1 VFSHRLSKLIGIAQ
15 PQDYSNNLGIIIK
28 SEIIIQMKYALVLFL
43 LITTSFHIKNGNN
56 LNNYPSQI
64 ESVEIT
70 QKRVPLYI
78 GRDNRGIIELQLTV
92 VLTAEPLI
100 LKNITLK
107 LADGSNSQAISSLT
121 AKYYGSGTKTE
132 TGVSFGTTSKLEG
145 INIEGNREMST
156 GTHFLKIDF
165 EIKPDADLL
174 SGFAI
179 DEVKLS
185 FKNHVPVK
193 IKPEEKFVF
202 RPAQI
207 LRAQG
212 QDKTDTYRIP
222 GLITTGKG
230 TLIAVYD
237 NRYNNSKDLQEDIDI
252 GMSRSTDGGQTWQPM
267 RVIMDMGEYGG
278 RSQRLNG
285 IGDPC
290 VLFDTKTN
298 TIWVAALWMSGA
310 TEKDM
315 LWWASKPGMK
325 PEETG
330 QFMLVKSTDDGLTW
344 SQPINIT
351 EQIKNPAWQLLL
363 QGPGRGITMTD
374 GMLVFPA
381 QFKADLGTKSL
392 DGGQYTCHSTI
403 VYSKDQGKTW
413 QIGNG
418 AKSNTT
424 EAQVVE
430 LADGSLM
437 LNMRDDRNRTD
448 KGETN
453 GRAVATT
460 TDLGKTWTTHKTSNS
475 ALPEPNCMAS
485 IISAN
490 LEINGKMQQV
500 LFFSNPDSKT
510 DRNHMTIKASLDG
523 GLTWPKEYQ
532 VLLNSES
539 GYGYSC
545 MSMVD
550 SKTIGIVYEGVKE
563 LYFQKIP
570 VTDLLGNLIKK

>member
-1 VFSHRLSKLIGIAQ
+1 MFTTNQHCKKSDLPALNSATINSELNLTRLPLKADIENSGMFELRLSISTGQ
-15 PQDYSNNLGIIIK
+15 
-28 SEIIIQMKYALVLFL
+28 
-43 LITTSFHIKNGNN
+43 
-56 LNNYPSQI
+56 
-64 ESVEIT
+64 
-70 QKRVPLYI
+70 
-78 GRDNRGIIELQLTV
+78 
-92 VLTAEPLI
+92 EPLI
-100 LKNITLK
+100 LNDIDILFT
-107 LADGSNSQAISSLT
+107 DDSQLSGVASIS
-121 AKYYGSGTKTE
+121 AKYSGVAKGSDTNALFGISKNPETKT
-132 TGVSFGTTSKLEG
+132 S
-145 INIEGNREMST
+145 IT
-156 GTHFLKIDF
+156 GTRHLGLGVHFLKFDIGMNAN
-165 EIKPDADLL
+165 PDLL
-174 SGFAI
+174 TRFRV
-179 DEVKLS
+179 ENVKLS
-185 FKNHVPVK
+185 FSNHEPVTVA
-193 IKPEEKFVF
+193 PSYKFTF
-202 RPAQI
+202 RPKMV

-212 QDKTDTYRIP
+212 QDKIDTYRIP
-222 GLITTGKG
+222 GLITTNKG

-267 RVIMDMGEYGG
+267 KVIMDMGEYGG
-278 RSQRLNG
+278 RLQRLNG

-290 VLFDTKTN
+290 VLYDTKTN

-330 QFMLVKSTDDGLTW
+330 QFILVKSADDGATW

-351 EQIKNPAWQLLL
+351 SQIKDPAWQLLL

-374 GMLVFPA
+374 GTLVFPA

-392 DGGQYTCHSTI
+392 DGGQYAAHSTI
-403 VYSKDQGKTW
+403 VYSNNQGKTW
-413 QIGNG
+413 QIGTG

-460 TDLGKTWTTHKTSNS
+460 ADLGKTWTVHKSSNS
-475 ALPEPNCMAS
+475 VLQEPNCMAS
-485 IISAN
+485 IISTD

-510 DRNHMTIKASLDG
+510 ERSHMTIKASLDG
-523 GLTWPKEYQ
+523 GLTWPETYQ
-532 VLLNSES
+532 VELNSAT

-550 SKTIGIVYEGVKE
+550 SKTIGILYEGMKE

-570 VTDLLGNLIKK
+570 VTDLLGKLIKK

>member
-1 VFSHRLSKLIGIAQ
+1 MTTLNTL
-15 PQDYSNNLGIIIK
+15 L
-28 SEIIIQMKYALVLFL
+28 LFL
-43 LITTSFHIKNGNN
+43 LLLTSQQCKKDGAM
-56 LNNYPSQI
+56 LNAASVNSAELKQTHLPLNAGVENTGIMELQFNVNPEKKSVILNQI
-64 ESVEIT
+64 EISFSDDSRFSGVE
-70 QKRVPLYI
+70 
-78 GRDNRGIIELQLTV
+78 
-92 VLTAEPLI
+92 
-100 LKNITLK
+100 
-107 LADGSNSQAISSLT
+107 SIS
-121 AKYYGSGTKTE
+121 AKYSGAINIPE
-132 TGVSFGTTSKLEG
+132 TSVLFGTTKNTGQKTKISGTCELGAG
-145 INIEGNREMST
+145 I
-156 GTHFLKIDF
+156 HFLKFDIGMNVN
-165 EIKPDADLL
+165 PDLL
-174 SGFAI
+174 TRFQV
-179 DEVKLS
+179 EKVKLS
-185 FKNHVPVK
+185 FKNHDVIEVAPAG
-193 IKPEEKFVF
+193 KFIF
-202 RPAQI
+202 RPKLV
-207 LRAQG
+207 LRTAG

-222 GLITTGKG
+222 GLVTTSKG

-267 RVIMDMGEYGG
+267 KVIMDMGEYSG

-290 VLFDTKTN
+290 VLYDHKTK
-298 TIWVAALWMSGA
+298 TIWVAALWMSGSA
-310 TEKDM
+310 PDKM

-330 QFMLVKSTDDGLTW
+330 QFILTKSTDDGLTW

-351 EQIKNPAWQLLL
+351 SQIKNPEWQLLL
-363 QGPGRGITMTD
+363 QGPGSGITMTD
-374 GMLVFPA
+374 GTLVFPA
-381 QFKADLGTKSL
+381 QFKADMGIKAL

-403 VYSKDQGKTW
+403 VYSKDQGNTW
-413 QIGNG
+413 QIGTG

-453 GRAVATT
+453 GRAVAVT
-460 TDLGKTWTTHKTSNS
+460 TDLGKTWTVHKSSNS
-475 ALPEPNCMAS
+475 ALQEPNCMAS
-485 IISAN
+485 IISVN

-510 DRNHMTIKASLDG
+510 ERSHMTIKASLDG
-523 GLTWPKEYQ
+523 GLTWPKTYQ
-532 VLLNSES
+532 VELNSEA

-550 SKTIGIVYEGVKE
+550 DKTIGILYEGVKE

-570 VTDLLGNLIKK
+570 VSDLLGNLVKN

>member
-1 VFSHRLSKLIGIAQ
+1 MTILNTL
-15 PQDYSNNLGIIIK
+15 L
-28 SEIIIQMKYALVLFL
+28 LFL
-43 LITTSFHIKNGNN
+43 LLLTSPQCEKDGAMVTNAASVNPAELKQAHLPLNAGVENAGVMELQFTVTPENGSVI
-56 LNNYPSQI
+56 LNQI
-64 ESVEIT
+64 EISFS
-70 QKRVPLYI
+70 
-78 GRDNRGIIELQLTV
+78 
-92 VLTAEPLI
+92 
-100 LKNITLK
+100 
-107 LADGSNSQAISSLT
+107 DGSRFSGVVSIS
-121 AKYYGSGTKTE
+121 ANYAGAVKGSE
-132 TGVSFGTTSKLEG
+132 TNVLFGTTKNPVQKTRIKG
-145 INIEGNREMST
+145 TRELGT
-156 GTHFLKIDF
+156 GTHFLKFDIGMNVN
-165 EIKPDADLL
+165 PDLL
-174 SGFAI
+174 TRFQV
-179 DEVKLS
+179 EKVKLS
-185 FKNHVPVK
+185 FKNHDAIEVAPAG
-193 IKPEEKFVF
+193 KFIF
-202 RPAQI
+202 RPKMV
-207 LRAQG
+207 LRAAG

-222 GLITTGKG
+222 GLVTTNKG

-237 NRYNNSKDLQEDIDI
+237 NRYNNSKDLQEDVDI

-267 RVIMDMGEYGG
+267 KVIMDMGEYGG

-290 VLFDTKTN
+290 VLYDHKTN
-298 TIWVAALWMSGA
+298 TIWVAALWMSGSA
-310 TEKDM
+310 PDKM

-330 QFMLVKSTDDGLTW
+330 QFILTKSTDDGLTW

-351 EQIKNPAWQLLL
+351 EQIKDPAWQLLL

-374 GMLVFPA
+374 GTLVFPA
-381 QFKADLGTKSL
+381 QFKAELGTKAL
-392 DGGQYTCHSTI
+392 DGGQFTCHSTI
-403 VYSKDQGKTW
+403 VYSKDQGNTW
-413 QIGNG
+413 QIGTG

-453 GRAVATT
+453 GRAVAVT
-460 TDLGKTWTTHKTSNS
+460 TDLGKTWITHKSSNS
-475 ALPEPNCMAS
+475 ALQEPNCMAS
-485 IISAN
+485 IISAD

-510 DRNHMTIKASLDG
+510 ERSHMTIKASLDG
-523 GLTWPKEYQ
+523 GLTWPQTYQ
-532 VLLNSES
+532 VELNSES

-550 SKTIGIVYEGVKE
+550 DMTIGILYEGVKD

-570 VTDLLGNLIKK
+570 VSDVLGSLVKK